1 MAKVGRGR
9 GGRGQGQGNINEL
22 DALLSRGVVYSD
34 LLT

>member
-22 DALLSRGVVYSD
+22 DALLSCGVVYSD
-34 LLT
+34 LLI